1 MLEFNPSSL
10 QPGEIAFCLQTNH
23 LVSASRFA
31 DFLRALDDTESA
43 HRLPR
48 HDIEIV
54 ALATGSIFGKVRVH
68 FRHDIGSPDV
78 GHARTDLERAANRQ
92 PDTATETL
100 ASIDKKLAVLVEE
113 AKAARSDG
121 VEAKWATRAA
131 LIIAAMSL
139 VSDWTADARG
149 EESPGSCA
157 TLVADLMEHDGVSDI
172 DLWCDGH
179 HVRIGRNDV
188 PAYQHRLTTHDLKAE
203 GISTGPPELGRPEIR
218 SDGAA
223 VDKRVPRAINLDDEG
238 IDASTGADMVDATI
252 PWPGSAHFP
261 SSADQP
267 PPINWHDRAAQTFD
281 PASKLGELVE
291 RSGIISIH
299 DRVLLLTS
307 GPYDPSDRPA
317 VVVPPGSYTV
327 GKGDRVIVRGK
338 LYRLTGPQD
347 MIVADTVL
355 RLPEDRQ

>member
-1 MLEFNPSSL
+1 MFEFDPSLL

-23 LVSASRFA
+23 LVSADRFA
-31 DFLRALDDTESA
+31 AFLRAFDETDA
-43 HRLPR
+43 AQRLPR

-54 ALATGSIFGKVRVH
+54 ALATGSIFGKVRVR
-68 FRHDIGSPDV
+68 FRQDIGSPDV
-78 GHARTDLERAANRQ
+78 GHVRTELERATNRS
-92 PDTATETL
+92 PDTAAAIL
-100 ASIDKKLAVLVEE
+100 ASIDQKLSVIVDE
-113 AKAARSDG
+113 AKAARRG
-121 VEAKWATRAA
+121 GGEIKWTTRAA
-131 LIIAAMSL
+131 LILAAATLVNDIA
-139 VSDWTADARG
+139 ADARG

-179 HVRIGRNDV
+179 HVRVGRNDV
-188 PAYQHRLTTHDLKAE
+188 PAYQLRLTTHDLKAE
-203 GISTGPPELGRPEIR
+203 GISVGPPELGRPAIR
-218 SDGAA
+218 SDSAA
-223 VDKRVPRAINLDDEG
+223 VNKRVPRAINLDDED

-252 PWPGSAHFP
+252 PWPSSAHPP

-267 PPINWHDRAAQTFD
+267 PPINWQDRAARTFD
-281 PASKLGELVE
+281 AGSKLGEVVE

-307 GPYDPSDRPA
+307 GPHDLQDRPA

-327 GKGDRVIVRGK
+327 ATGDRVIVRGK